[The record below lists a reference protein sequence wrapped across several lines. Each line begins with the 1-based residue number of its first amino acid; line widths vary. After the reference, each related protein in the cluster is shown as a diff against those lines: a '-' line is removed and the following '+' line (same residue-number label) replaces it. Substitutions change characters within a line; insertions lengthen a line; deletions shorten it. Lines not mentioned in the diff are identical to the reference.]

1 MPTRVRKKVWGLKMF
16 LNDNKKQPNSPDYGN
31 AKLSCFDPI
40 TKQIAPITFSPEK
53 HYELSGWIDGDKIDV
68 VINEITMVDS
78 ADSIADNVSQAGFK
92 PIAEA
97 VEVKHYPEGRQEAPQ
112 QPQPSITWD

>member
-1 MPTRVRKKVWGLKMF
+1 MFRNDDKKTPK
-16 LNDNKKQPNSPDYGN
+16 SPDYGN
-31 AKLSCFDPI
+31 AELSCFDPI
-40 TKQIAPITFSPEK
+40 TKQIAPITFSPDK

-68 VINEITMVDS
+68 AINEITMVDS

-112 QPQPSITWD
+112 QPQPSIKWD